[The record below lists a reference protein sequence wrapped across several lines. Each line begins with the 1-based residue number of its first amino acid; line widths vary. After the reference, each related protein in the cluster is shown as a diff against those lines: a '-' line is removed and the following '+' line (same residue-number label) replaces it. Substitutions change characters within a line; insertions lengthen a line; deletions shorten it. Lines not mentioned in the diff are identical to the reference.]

1 MVTLKQPLASYDNLR
16 STTNI
21 TAPVNAMSDHQE
33 IKQDIL
39 AECSEDYVGLWSIIK
54 RFQRAGITIE
64 PILMETTLGLLHE
77 LLSQE
82 HIVAGQ
88 FSENEFHI
96 WKRNPTEI
104 VVRIR
109 DEWTA
114 LGRTPNIS
122 EIAWFTCDT
131 H

>member
-1 MVTLKQPLASYDNLR
+1 MIDY
-16 STTNI
+16 
-21 TAPVNAMSDHQE
+21 QE

-39 AECSEDYVGLWSIIK
+39 AECGEDYVGLWSIIK
-54 RFQRAGITIE
+54 RFQSAGITIE
-64 PILMETTLGLLHE
+64 PTLMETTLDVLHE
-77 LLSQE
+77 LLSRD

-88 FSENEFHI
+88 FSNNEFHI
-96 WKRNPTEI
+96 WERNPTEI
-104 VVRIR
+104 VARIR

-114 LGRTPNIS
+114 LGRTPKIS

>member
-1 MVTLKQPLASYDNLR
+1 MT
-16 STTNI
+16 
-21 TAPVNAMSDHQE
+21 DHRE
-33 IKQDIL
+33 IKQDVL
-39 AECSEDYVGLWSIIK
+39 GECSEDYVGLWSIIN
-54 RFQRAGITIE
+54 RFQRAGIKIE
-64 PILMETTLGLLHE
+64 PILMETTLNLVYE
-77 LLSQE
+77 ILSQD

-88 FSENEFHI
+88 FSNNEFHI

-104 VVRIR
+104 VARIR
-109 DEWTA
+109 EEWMA